1 MEIMQLLATNV
12 PFYPEESSVQVGT
25 LETEWLVAVED
36 YPELVK
42 IAKTR
47 IQAMNEQFNANFK
60 FHSLS
65 LKIDG
70 INVVLTE

>member
-1 MEIMQLLATNV
+1 METIQLSATNV
-12 PFYPEESSVQVGT
+12 PFYPEDFPAPVGT

-47 IQAMNEQFNANFK
+47 IQAMNEQFNTNFK